1 MTAKELAAWGA
12 RSRAASGVPPTIE
25 DEATLVQLAR
35 LMRGADEHT
44 DGGGPTGSRRR
55 RVKEPST
62 TRRATRK
69 AGDADD

>member
-1 MTAKELAAWGA
+1 
-12 RSRAASGVPPTIE
+12 VPPTIE